1 MALLLDPR
9 LVVVEVN
16 EELVLIL
23 LMLLLLLLLMLLV
36 LTREKVLL
44 SEDMETYHSA
54 ASVLRSSS
62 SHRWMQRSSRKAAHT
77 CVLGCISM
85 RIFLYALNIINFLP
99 VWRDRDLTSFA
110 CLHSAWREESAINVG
125 QHCDYRSAH
134 LQARLHRIT
143 YSLTHAHTATP
154 PLLKCKYLVL

>member
-1 MALLLDPR
+1 MALLLDAR
-9 LVVVEVN
+9 LMVVEVD

-23 LMLLLLLLLMLLV
+23 LLLLLLVLV

-77 CVLGCISM
+77 CVLGF
-85 RIFLYALNIINFLP
+85 IFYEDMFIC
-99 VWRDRDLTSFA
+99 T
-110 CLHSAWREESAINVG
+110 
-125 QHCDYRSAH
+125 
-134 LQARLHRIT
+134 
-143 YSLTHAHTATP
+143 
-154 PLLKCKYLVL
+154 

>member
-23 LMLLLLLLLMLLV
+23 LMLLLLVLLLVLV

-77 CVLGCISM
+77 CVFIFM
-85 RIFLYALNIINFLP
+85 KIFLYALNIINFS
-99 VWRDRDLTSFA
+99 T
-110 CLHSAWREESAINVG
+110 CLARPRLDKFCMSAFCVAEMN
-125 QHCDYRSAH
+125 
-134 LQARLHRIT
+134 LQSMLANTVTIDPPTCRLGYIV
-143 YSLTHAHTATP
+143 SHTASLMLTP
-154 PLLKCKYLVL
+154 RHRRF